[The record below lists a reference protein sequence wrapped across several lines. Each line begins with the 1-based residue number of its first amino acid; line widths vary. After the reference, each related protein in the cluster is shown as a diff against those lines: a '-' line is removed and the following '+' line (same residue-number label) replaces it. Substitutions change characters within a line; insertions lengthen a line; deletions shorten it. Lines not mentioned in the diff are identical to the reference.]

1 MARIVAAEVEDVMG
15 IEMVIIGAMEV
26 NIMMARRIGAI
37 EKVADEGNQ
46 EIRVVRC
53 ISSYSQYDI
62 DEKIT
67 LNENSRE

>member
-1 MARIVAAEVEDVMG
+1 MKVIEEDMMARIVAAEVEDVMG

-46 EIRVVRC
+46 EIRVV
-53 ISSYSQYDI
+53 SYYND
-62 DEKIT
+62 KGAC
-67 LNENSRE
+67 